1 MSRLR
6 TRLALVVVAI
16 AAVVVVPAASAG
28 GDPPTGVGWWTSENA
43 GLPTGLIPTLLPPSG
58 GPVSAAPSDI
68 PQGGFEVTKAGGVE
82 SYAAL
87 SYDAYSGVTPSKV
100 VLAVHQAAAN
110 IPGSKLLACPLDG
123 DGTFGD
129 ARGDP
134 LSAGPTYN
142 CDKGVPGVE
151 DASAGTMSFDV
162 GSLVHGNRL
171 AVAIVGGEGSRVVF
185 DPPGADTVVV
195 AGGGD
200 TAPASDL
207 AIPLTDSSIVDGAAS
222 DFTVP
227 DASFAATPDVAAPP
241 APPTSP
247 RRSAPAATA
256 PERTELAAV
265 TRPAASTGAGSAIV
279 GALVVL
285 LGAAAVTMRNR
296 RARS

>member
-6 TRLALVVVAI
+6 TRLALAVVAI

-100 VLAVHQAAAN
+100 VLAVHQPAAN

-134 LSAGPTYN
+134 LSAGPTYD
-142 CDKGVPGVE
+142 CDKGVPGIE
-151 DASAGTMSFDV
+151 DASAGTMSFEV
-162 GSLVHGNRL
+162 GSLVRGSRL

-185 DPPGADTVVV
+185 DPPGAGTVVV
-195 AGGGD
+195 AGGD
-200 TAPASDL
+200 TGPASDL
-207 AIPLTDSSIVDGAAS
+207 AIPLTDSSIVDGTAP

-227 DASFAATPDVAAPP
+227 DEPFAATPDVAPPP
-241 APPTSP
+241 APPSSP
-247 RRSAPAATA
+247 HRPAPAATA
-256 PERTELAAV
+256 AERTELAAV

-279 GALVVL
+279 GALAVL